1 MKKFLLFAAAALI
14 AGAASAQLQR
24 LPDAKKVSNR
34 VVSKSEMKTMS
45 AAKLDVSQAPSFTNL
60 MAKDEMKKS
69 QIATS
74 KMNSLQAVHR
84 LNALSKSRRAELQSK
99 YTGKGKDYDTHAG
112 LSWEMFSATLQ
123 DGSPVLVDVIPLPEP
138 WASLEYIVVDY
149 SVEGNTITIQPQ
161 KVVSGTTQDGTT
173 YYYYLHSWTSEDGS
187 IVLTLNEDGSLTTIE
202 DEDIAY
208 SAFTEDRFDLSKDAG
223 IYAGYVLDVT
233 KVKYYMEGQKV
244 IPEAAYEPETL
255 FLHPGPNVNGNY
267 YSNLLMPVYTDIN
280 LMNGTDVVCD
290 SYAWSVQQ
298 VKYNSATEDYDPV
311 GDAITGN
318 EENFSFYAVDGSYL
332 PATLVATLE
341 GESSEP
347 FQWNPSSWIAGGTAD
362 SWDDGE
368 SPLVTFTKANPN
380 GTDITAIKVDGC
392 KSTIFYQGKPAT
404 PLYFTGVSLFV
415 YDFKKN
421 QRKELKL
428 TCKIHKAHRDEEGH
442 FSLGDLIAQADL
454 TNDGVERGTWM
465 SDGNLVK
472 LNWPQFYVEDE
483 FGMSEDVDFLQLD
496 EEFAVVFEGWDN
508 GSITS
513 GRPLMFTSLNPN
525 AVSGTYAIVPGEDTY
540 TGYGWSTNAI
550 AFVGFIDA
558 AYGYLHTTDNTDLV
572 MPVEGG
578 QATIHV
584 EPMFYSRDDDGNPTT
599 ALWLRDDS
607 DDPDW
612 VAINVENEVY
622 TSEEYGFDLTFAADA
637 LPEGATGREAHLVF
651 EQWGSKLE
659 VNISQGEATGIDNN
673 RVTIT
678 VNREKSTPAYNLA
691 GQRVNSGYKGLVIKN
706 GRKVVMK

>member
-1 MKKFLLFAAAALI
+1 MKKFLLFAVAAFVV
-14 AGAASAQLQR
+14 GSASAQLHR
-24 LPDAKKVSNR
+24 LPNAKKASNR
-34 VVSKSEMKTMS
+34 VVSKGEMKAMNDV
-45 AAKLDVSQAPSFTNL
+45 KVDVSKAASFTNL

-187 IVLTLNEDGSLTTIE
+187 IVLTLNEDGTLTTI
-202 DEDIAY
+202 DKEDIAY
-208 SAFTEDRFDLSKDAG
+208 SAFTEDRFDLSKAAG
-223 IYAGYVLDVT
+223 IYVGYILDVT
-233 KVKYYMEGQKV
+233 DVKYYMEGQKV
-244 IPEAAYEPETL
+244 VPVAAYEPETL

-267 YSNLLMPVYTDIN
+267 YTNLLMPVYTDIN
-280 LMNGTDVVCD
+280 LMNGTDILCD
-290 SYAWSVQQ
+290 SYAWSLQQ
-298 VKYNSATEDYDPV
+298 VKYNSTTEDYDPV
-311 GDAITGN
+311 GEAITGDK
-318 EENFSFYAVDGSYL
+318 ENFSFYAENATYA

-347 FQWNPSSWIAGGTAD
+347 FQWNPSTWIAGGTAS
-362 SWDDGE
+362 SWDDGT

-380 GTDITAIKVDGC
+380 NELSYINPEGT
-392 KSTIFYQGKPAT
+392 KSVIFYQGKPAT
-404 PLYFTGVSLFV
+404 PLYFTGTSLFV
-415 YDFKKN
+415 YEFAKVG
-421 QRKELKL
+421 RKTPKL
-428 TCKIHKAHRDEEGH
+428 TCKIHKAHRDENGK
-442 FSLGDLIAQADL
+442 FSLGELIAQSDL
-454 TNDGVERGTWM
+454 TTEGVEKGTWM
-465 SDGNLVK
+465 GSDKLPGAK
-472 LNWPQFYVEDE
+472 LNWTQFYVEDE
-483 FGMSEDVDFLQLD
+483 FGMSEDVEYLQLD

-508 GSITS
+508 GTFT
-513 GRPLMFTSLNPN
+513 GYPLMLTSVNPN
-525 AVSGTYAIVPGEDTY
+525 AVSNTYAIIPSEDTY
-540 TGYGWSTNAI
+540 TRYGFGTTDVG
-550 AFVGFIDA
+550 FVGFIDA
-558 AYGYLHTTDNTDLV
+558 AYGYLHTTDNTNLV

-584 EPMFYSRDDDGNPTT
+584 EPMFYSRDDNDQPTT
-599 ALWLRDDS
+599 ALWLADDS

-612 VAINVENEVY
+612 IKLDITNEVY
-622 TSEEYGFDLTFAADA
+622 TSEEYGFDLAFAADA
-637 LPEGATGREAHLVF
+637 LPEGVTGREAHLVF
-651 EQWGSKLE
+651 EQWGGKLE